1 VINNNNNNNDTTM
14 FLAWMDGRATT
25 RWKLLQAVIGVLA
38 AEAATNDNCSQEDI
52 GMGTAYDPEEQKQQQ

>member
-1 VINNNNNNNDTTM
+1 M